1 MESLVY
7 MANGMYLASYFMKDM
22 LHLRILTV
30 TAALCLVAYFY
41 FRAEPMMT
49 VVCWNLFFVALN
61 IFQITRLVRA
71 RNPEGSQENPQSEG
85 TVPPEAGETFEL
97 PGAA

>member
-1 MESLVY
+1 MEFLVY

-30 TAALCLVAYFY
+30 AAALCLVAYFY
-41 FRAEPMMT
+41 VRPEPMMT

-61 IFQITRLVRA
+61 VFQITRIVVSRSH
-71 RNPEGSQENPQSEG
+71 N
-85 TVPPEAGETFEL
+85 AGEGVTGSAEGHAEAL
-97 PGAA
+97 A

>member
-41 FRAEPMMT
+41 FRPEPMMT

-61 IFQITRLVRA
+61 VFQIMRIVASRA
-71 RNPEGSQENPQSEG
+71 ATNRRDGARSVNRQA
-85 TVPPEAGETFEL
+85 EAMA
-97 PGAA
+97 GAGNAG